1 MFMLGY
7 RILLWLA
14 QRLGRIFYSLKRGWF
29 PLVFWLLVT
38 AFLIWLI
45 DMIRHIMNPK
55 ADSWFQIWYILAV
68 YTICWLLWWAW
79 HARKRVVIETFTD
92 YTGDKTASDVQGLAM
107 LLVANLARLHEL
119 YRVVDEQ
126 RAISTVT
133 STNQPIDATI
143 KVDDVN
149 DFLTGAVSAQSK
161 FSLGPI
167 EIPVGTLLAL
177 FGRFVQG
184 PRIIGSLH
192 KDNDTLILTAQ
203 RIGGKPA
210 YSWRVD
216 SLPSTGSGNGAS
228 KSLDE
233 MAYELACRIFT
244 DLALSGT
251 VRWRA
256 AKSFSEGLLAYRDC
270 LRSGKDRLLNLRQA
284 ERKFIE
290 TLEEDEDFVLAH
302 YNLGVVYMELG
313 KVDHSMKTGQM
324 EAAEGAFLEAIS
336 HDPGSWRAYYAL
348 AVCRYQRGQYDSVV
362 RICQRITERPITQK
376 PGETNIAK
384 VFHMMGLAQVAP
396 HEGDEETPISPD
408 DLQLAIKYYK
418 RALRLSWRAL
428 CRAELLQL
436 GVTDTENLVIPQL
449 ESTLSICMKDL
460 AWAYTH
466 LAEILQP
473 DKPAK
478 AQALYQEAHEWLR
491 QATFL
496 PSPDSENYFALFN
509 TYTDNYVH
517 LAKMYYERGMYD
529 QSLKKYKSAIKI
541 TPESP
546 IFWSY
551 IALTYATLYE
561 QQQKQSPKE
570 AEGNKKYAVEA
581 CDKVFENALV
591 LSKDTWPMLQTMLET
606 YRKLQEPK
614 RCQQIQGVAEYLQKV
629 YNYQNEGVPSV
640 EALDELV
647 NEISQ
652 IAQDDRDIQA
662 WIYAQVAL
670 VIGKMY
676 LDYKQQDRVEKYLE
690 GAIVSLKEK
699 YSQVIREQ
707 ELRVILVYSL
717 LHQQKYEDALKEAE
731 RALVFDP
738 LCYLEREAMGDVLY
752 KLNAFD
758 SAIKA
763 WQEALLR
770 KNTFVPKLKDL
781 PKLEVPV
788 LDFKLGTTYLF
799 KQDDVDIHFKIGIS
813 YVELGRH
820 NHKLEPKRE
829 AYRQAITYL
838 ERAEALYES
847 NYARQRQKHA
857 LYYFLGVLHFEQDD
871 YQRAISYLR
880 IAKTL
885 TFARLT
891 SLFYLG
897 YAYLKNKDYDS
908 CIKQFQALQDGA
920 KQLEHEGIPYDS
932 IVESETVGFMSL
944 GELLAMAYWGSAF
957 AYTERNANLKNAQEL
972 IQIAQ
977 QYLQRLHSLAPSIK
991 LHWPAFCQDCE
1002 GWLWFKLG
1010 QVDKAIEALKC
1021 AVTLSAHP
1029 QPYVHLALAYEWQL
1043 QNSQDEALLQ
1053 QLRYCYQHVLELDVK
1068 NEYKQEMEV
1077 ISLCLQRYDGNAISG
1092 KKHSSSPPSSDK
1104 AKTDVVPNPR

>member
-1 MFMLGY
+1 MFMFRY
-7 RILLWLA
+7 RMLLWLA
-14 QRLGRIFYSLKRGWF
+14 RRLGRIFSHLKRGWF
-29 PLVFWLLVT
+29 PQVFWLLVT
-38 AFLIWLI
+38 AFLIWFI
-45 DMIRHIMNPK
+45 DAIRHIMNPK
-55 ADSWFQIWYILAV
+55 ADVWFQIWYILAI
-68 YTICWLLWWAW
+68 YAICWLLWWAW
-79 HARKRVVIETFTD
+79 QASKRVVIDTFMDYRGAQPVTD
-92 YTGDKTASDVQGLAM
+92 SQGLAT
-107 LLVANLARLHEL
+107 LLVVKLARLHQL
-119 YRVVDEQ
+119 YRAVDEQ
-126 RAISTVT
+126 RAISTAT
-133 STNQPIDATI
+133 NTNQPIDATI
-143 KVDDVN
+143 KVDDVS

-203 RIGGKPA
+203 KMGGKPA

-216 SLPSTGSGNGAS
+216 SVSSAGGMHGAS

-233 MAYELACRIFT
+233 MVEELACRIFT

-256 AKSFSEGLLAYRDC
+256 AKAFSDGLLVYREC

-313 KVDHSMKTGQM
+313 KVDGSMRTGQL
-324 EAAEGAFLEAIS
+324 EAAEETFFEAIS
-336 HDPGSWRAYYAL
+336 HNPGSWLGYYAL

-362 RICQRITERPITQK
+362 RICQRIGEPPITQK
-376 PGETNIAK
+376 PGGTNIAK
-384 VFHMMGLAQVAP
+384 VFHMMGLAQVGP
-396 HEGDEETPISPD
+396 YCRNEQESSIRPD
-408 DLQLAIKYYK
+408 DLQIAIKYYK
-418 RALRLSWRAL
+418 KALRLSCGAL
-428 CRAELLQL
+428 YRAELLQS
-436 GVTDTENLVIPQL
+436 GVTDTENLLIPQL
-449 ESTLSICMKDL
+449 EATLSTCMKDL

-466 LAEILQP
+466 LAEILQQ
-473 DKPAK
+473 DQPAK
-478 AQALYQEAHEWLR
+478 AEALYQEAHEWLR
-491 QATFL
+491 HATFL

-517 LAKMYYERGMYD
+517 LAKMYYARRMYN
-529 QSLKKYKSAIKI
+529 QSLKKYRSAIKI
-541 TPESP
+541 TPDSP

-551 IALTYATLYE
+551 LALTYAALYE

-570 AEGNKKYAVEA
+570 AEGNKKYVLEA
-581 CDKVFENALV
+581 CEKVFENAFV
-591 LSKDTWPMLQTMLET
+591 LSEETWPLLKTMLET
-606 YRKLQEPK
+606 YEKLQEPA
-614 RCQQIQGVAEYLQKV
+614 RCQRFQSVAEYLQKV
-629 YNYQNEGVPSV
+629 YKYQNEGVPSV

-647 NEISQ
+647 KEIDQ
-652 IAQDDRDIQA
+652 IAHDDKEIQA

-676 LDYKQQDRVEKYLE
+676 LDFKQQDRVEKYIRE
-690 GAIVSLKEK
+690 AIVRLKEK
-699 YSQVIREQ
+699 YSHVIREQ

-717 LHQQKYEDALKEAE
+717 LYQQKYEDALKEAE

-738 LCYLEREAMGDVLY
+738 LCYLEREALGDVFY

-758 SAIKA
+758 NAIKA

-770 KNTFVPKLKDL
+770 KNTFVPKLREL

-820 NHKLEPKRE
+820 HHDLEQKRE

-847 NYARQRQKHA
+847 NYDRQRQKHA
-857 LYYFLGVLHFEQDD
+857 LYYFLGVLHFEQDE

-885 TFARLT
+885 SFARLT

-897 YAYLKNKDYDS
+897 YAYLKNKEYDS

-920 KQLEHEGIPYDS
+920 LQLEYEGMPYDS
-932 IVESETVGFMSL
+932 IVEDETVGFMSL

-957 AYTERNANLKNAQEL
+957 AYTERNANLEKAQEL

-977 QYLQRLHSLAPSIK
+977 QYMRRLRGLAPEIK
-991 LHWPAFCQDCE
+991 VHWPAYCQDCE
-1002 GWLWFKLG
+1002 GWILFKLG
-1010 QVDKAIEALKC
+1010 EVDKAIEALKS

-1029 QPYVHLALAYEWQL
+1029 QAYVHLALAYEWKL
-1043 QNSQDEALLQ
+1043 QNSGDEALLQ
-1053 QLRYCYQHVLELDVK
+1053 QLRYCYQHVLALDVK

-1077 ISLCLQRYDGNAISG
+1077 VSQRLQKI
-1092 KKHSSSPPSSDK
+1092 
-1104 AKTDVVPNPR
+1104 